1 MRLLTHNQLVC
12 VRKGCASHYPLQ
24 LRASAVEKSGDTS
37 VDSDGEEEEQ
47 EVDTE
52 EEVQAKLEFV
62 LHLLPNVD
70 YAVLCAAAASVSQQ
84 QQQQQST
91 HSDAKRSL
99 HAETDGDACSA
110 SARKSPHSGGNHWCA
125 SGRPHQPR
133 TVRTATAAHR
143 TRPQATRCSPRRH
156 SFPCFSPSPSSSP
169 LSPYHSLV

>member
-24 LRASAVEKSGDTS
+24 LRAEAVEKSGDSS

-52 EEVQAKLEFV
+52 EEVQAKLDFV

-84 QQQQQST
+84 RSSSRRT
-91 HSDAKRSL
+91 HAQPCK
-99 HAETDGDACSA
+99 AITCSA
-110 SARKSPHSGGNHWCA
+110 SACK
-125 SGRPHQPR
+125 
-133 TVRTATAAHR
+133 
-143 TRPQATRCSPRRH
+143 
-156 SFPCFSPSPSSSP
+156 
-169 LSPYHSLV
+169 